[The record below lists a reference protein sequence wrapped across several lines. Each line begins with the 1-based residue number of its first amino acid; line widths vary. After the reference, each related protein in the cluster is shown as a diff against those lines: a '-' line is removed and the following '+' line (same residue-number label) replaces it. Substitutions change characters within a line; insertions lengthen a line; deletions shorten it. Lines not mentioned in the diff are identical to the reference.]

1 MVIRR
6 LRFVK
11 WSFHERIRRPLGM
24 PARVELRSSAGLFV
38 GRLETTDG
46 RLRGSILSCYTPA
59 MEPKRSDQS
68 PSSPTDGPARQG
80 VGRRAVLQ
88 TLVGGVGAGFAL
100 PGVAG
105 AGQHAHP
112 AFGDRAVVAAAQEG
126 AAAGAEAAFLDP
138 HQLKTLEVLAE
149 AIVPGSTEA
158 KVAPFL
164 DQLVAVGSADDR
176 RGFLSALGAFD
187 MFAIEKHRKPWVA
200 LSADEQVALLEA
212 ASTAD
217 PGRRPG
223 GGGTLTIRDHFNSLR
238 GAISEAYFSS
248 EKGMRELGW
257 TGNVFHQE
265 LPGCTHPG
273 GHTG

>member
-1 MVIRR
+1 MD
-6 LRFVK
+6 
-11 WSFHERIRRPLGM
+11 S
-24 PARVELRSSAGLFV
+24 
-38 GRLETTDG
+38 
-46 RLRGSILSCYTPA
+46 
-59 MEPKRSDQS
+59 KRSHQS
-68 PSSPTDGPARQG
+68 LGAGETPQQG
-80 VGRRAVLQ
+80 IGRRAVLQ

-112 AFGDRAVVAAAQEG
+112 AFADQAAVAAAQEKV
-126 AAAGAEAAFLDP
+126 ALGAETGFLDP

-164 DQLVAVGSADDR
+164 DQLFAVEAPNDQR
-176 RGFLSALGAFD
+176 EFLSALGAFD
-187 MFAIEKHRKPWVA
+187 MYAIEKQRKPWVA
-200 LSADEQVALLEA
+200 LTAAEQNALLQT
-212 ASTAD
+212 ASTTD

-223 GGGTLTIRDHFNSLR
+223 GEGEGKLTIRDHFNTLR
-238 GAISEAYFSS
+238 GAIAEAYFSS

-265 LPGCTHPG
+265 LPGCTHPD
-273 GHTG
+273 GHSR